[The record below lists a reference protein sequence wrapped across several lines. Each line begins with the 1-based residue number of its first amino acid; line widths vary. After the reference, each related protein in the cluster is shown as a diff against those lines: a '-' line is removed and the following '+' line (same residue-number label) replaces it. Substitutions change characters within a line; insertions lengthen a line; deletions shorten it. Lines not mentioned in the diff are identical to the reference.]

1 MSDRS
6 QMVLR
11 SSVTMKGLQVHRFKM
26 RETLIIRTERYLT
39 DMRDE
44 I

>member
-1 MSDRS
+1 
-6 QMVLR
+6 MVLR
-11 SSVTMKGLQVHRFKM
+11 SSVTMKGLQVHRSFKM